1 MNEFL
6 KGTLPTSVIFI
17 GVILTFLGTMYSIY
31 YTRKNLKTTKY
42 IETITLERIKWL
54 EIIRNEVS
62 EIVANIYF
70 TLKIYSEN
78 LKNKENEIKD
88 YENDIEVQ
96 MESQE
101 RSVNSYFES
110 PTSSALGKKKV
121 IWSKSDFIKNLCLFK
136 IRLNPNEDKIII
148 EIIEYFI
155 QFYSESEYK
164 TETEIPIAK
173 EKVSLLINQIQ
184 ILLKFDLILM
194 KIKK

>member
-70 TLKIYSEN
+70 TLKI
-78 LKNKENEIKD
+78 
-88 YENDIEVQ
+88 
-96 MESQE
+96 
-101 RSVNSYFES
+101 
-110 PTSSALGKKKV
+110 
-121 IWSKSDFIKNLCLFK
+121 
-136 IRLNPNEDKIII
+136 
-148 EIIEYFI
+148 
-155 QFYSESEYK
+155 
-164 TETEIPIAK
+164 
-173 EKVSLLINQIQ
+173 
-184 ILLKFDLILM
+184 
-194 KIKK
+194 